1 MSKNC
6 KKNIKKCREAV
17 KNRQK
22 SRKTVNKLSTMLT
35 NCKKNTQ
42 ICRNRVKKQSSM
54 LKNCKKPLKNIEK
67 PSNMSKIRGKPS
79 KVT

>member
-6 KKNIKKCREAV
+6 KKNIKKFREAV

-35 NCKKNTQ
+35 NCKKT
-42 ICRNRVKKQSSM
+42 
-54 LKNCKKPLKNIEK
+54 LKYVEK
-67 PSNMSKIRGKPS
+67 E
-79 KVT
+79 